1 MVSVLSFEAFIIR
14 LEVFNKYYL
23 CFQFGVRLHE
33 APHEA
38 SAFNV
43 PGRLYFNLTFLNVCM
58 KSHKTKY
65 RDMST
70 YLVQTGSHE
79 HTWQHMRPP
88 PLLQGTPCEYCRKTP
103 DRQDN
108 IQH

>member
-1 MVSVLSFEAFIIR
+1 MRCCAIFNIHNAAASFIIVVGSVSMVSVLSFEAFIIR

-43 PGRLYFNLTFLNVCM
+43 PGRLYFNLTFLNEV
-58 KSHKTKY
+58 T
-65 RDMST
+65 
-70 YLVQTGSHE
+70 
-79 HTWQHMRPP
+79 
-88 PLLQGTPCEYCRKTP
+88 
-103 DRQDN
+103 
-108 IQH
+108 

>member
-1 MVSVLSFEAFIIR
+1 MVGSVSMVSVLSFEAFIIR

-43 PGRLYFNLTFLNVCM
+43 PGRLYFNLTFLNEV
-58 KSHKTKY
+58 T
-65 RDMST
+65 
-70 YLVQTGSHE
+70 
-79 HTWQHMRPP
+79 
-88 PLLQGTPCEYCRKTP
+88 
-103 DRQDN
+103 
-108 IQH
+108 